1 MRRLLLPLLAAPS
14 LCFAAPPQCASWPT
28 NMAIVYLKN
37 VGITDPTRLNESRT
51 KAVLLASEPKGKGLF
66 REVYDIT
73 FSEHSGKEIEVI
85 TSNDASRE
93 ECSIGRVTVYV
104 VSRKIEEKDAAQ

>member
-1 MRRLLLPLLAAPS
+1 
-14 LCFAAPPQCASWPT
+14 
-28 NMAIVYLKN
+28 MAIVYLKN